1 MSDVIVLIF
10 LLSRQVAMSD
20 VIVLIF
26 LLSRQVA
33 MSDVIII
40 NKTDLVTEEE
50 LHKLKSRVR

>member
-1 MSDVIVLIF
+1 
-10 LLSRQVAMSD
+10 MSD